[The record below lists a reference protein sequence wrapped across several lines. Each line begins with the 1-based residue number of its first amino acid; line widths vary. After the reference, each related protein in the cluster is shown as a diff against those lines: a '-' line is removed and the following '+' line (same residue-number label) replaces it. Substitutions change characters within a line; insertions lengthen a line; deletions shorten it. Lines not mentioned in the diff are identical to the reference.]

1 MSHFGGGGGHGGHGG
16 FGHHGGH
23 HSGGHHSGGHPD
35 QSPNW
40 NSALQG
46 ERKNGK
52 FLTSLPNPT
61 VVPIIL
67 AFCVFMVMLLP
78 FVIEWDWENLPWNKQ
93 SQSQDQEAQPEATA
107 SVQADREL
115 LDATKNSM
123 IQAQASARAAILKQ
137 QQMAAA
143 EQAGVDVNA
152 QGQSQSQGMGQGTG
166 QGLSQGM
173 GQGLSQEQI
182 QQQPAADNGY
192 QDQTQ
197 AQLQASQMSGQP
209 QAYYPQN
216 NYQPQQS
223 GAPLTAAPGLATGY
237 SSYDQGYGQGYQAQN
252 YPGQSYDTSY
262 SSQSYGSDRSTYT
275 PTTPVGQHRFRVF
288 AGR

>member
-1 MSHFGGGGGHGGHGG
+1 MSHFGGGGGGHGGHGG
-16 FGHHGGH
+16 FGHHGG

-46 ERKNGK
+46 EGKTGK

-67 AFCVFMVMLLP
+67 ALCVFMVMLLP

-93 SQSQDQEAQPEATA
+93 SQEQESQPEATA

-123 IQAQASARAAILKQ
+123 IQAQASARAALLKQ

-143 EQAGVDVNA
+143 EQAGVDMN
-152 QGQSQSQGMGQGTG
+152 
-166 QGLSQGM
+166 
-173 GQGLSQEQI
+173 SQEQSQATA
-182 QQQPAADNGY
+182 QQNDNSY

-197 AQLQASQMSGQP
+197 AQLQAQTQAPP
-209 QAYYPQN
+209 QNYYPQS
-216 NYQPQQS
+216 NYMQPQQS
-223 GAPLTAAPGLATGY
+223 GAPLTAAPGLMQGY
-237 SSYDQGYGQGYQAQN
+237 SNVDQSYGQGYQGQN
-252 YPGQSYDTSY
+252 YAPQGYDTSY
-262 SSQSYGSDRSTYT
+262 SGQSYGSDRTTYT